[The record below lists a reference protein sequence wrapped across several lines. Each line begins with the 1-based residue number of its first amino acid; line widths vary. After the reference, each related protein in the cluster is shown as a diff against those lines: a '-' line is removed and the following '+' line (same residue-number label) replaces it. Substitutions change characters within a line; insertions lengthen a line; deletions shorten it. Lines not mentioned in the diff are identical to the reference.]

1 MPSKVRIP
9 APIYV
14 KGVYRDLTN
23 DVLYRVVHTGSGQPD
38 TYLVRLDG
46 SRLIV
51 RSIPTDEFKQLVGL
65 NATAT
70 GGFVQEDDPYADL
83 GRGLR
88 STPVHALQSE
98 TNYKYVRDLINRE
111 TPKGCDRFVKLL
123 KAGAA
128 RARIFDEHAEN
139 QKVQP
144 KTIRKYFRLWLQR
157 GMTPRAV
164 NSGYP
169 NSGRSN
175 RPDARRREYKNHP
188 GRRAE
193 ICRPQTL
200 LPSEYRDRLFHW
212 MADLYYTHGQAVWD
226 AGLPEEPKRRGAG
239 GAKDATA
246 SARGGAQH
254 SGQKNRKRGKR
265 GWNRGSRSR
274 PTAENVVDR
283 TNYLL
288 RCERLVKNEKG
299 DVTVV
304 ELRNH
309 SAISVE
315 GFRHF
320 LRNYDVGR
328 RKRHRMGEAEFRS
341 RGRTPRGHAL
351 QHCRGPGH
359 VFMIDA
365 TIADVY
371 LVSCF
376 DRTLVVGKPTV
387 YFVIDL
393 WSRMIVGLHV
403 SFRPPSFEG
412 AALALENMVSPKAEF
427 CAQYGFTITTEDW
440 PCEYLP
446 TRFHCDRGCEYRQSP
461 PWKRI
466 GEVLAVGIDN
476 SAAFEPFWR
485 GVIERR
491 FGIIPLI
498 VQRHGYGIVEAHRDK
513 PRDFNC
519 AVDALWTRSEFI
531 RELLRAIHLYHRT
544 PISGDIYTPEEMVT
558 SGTPNTPLERWNW
571 GVNHS
576 LAMLQSCAVDEI
588 RHAVLPDTDAT
599 ITSSGLRVNNADYK
613 SDSGMEHYAT
623 TYGRA
628 PDRKVKVL
636 YNPDEMSQIDLS
648 PRNEFPEF
656 ANLART
662 NRYDLHL
669 ATTTEW
675 EQFCK
680 LKRKSVRQTRQDN
693 EAMRMVH
700 ALNSNAD
707 RHRAMQQQDAALT
720 VAGRTRPDATRVKDA
735 KKVEAGLERKL
746 RATPEA
752 ENNGRSANLSPAA
765 RLQQLTDIS
774 GSQLLCDPKGRR
786 ARR

>member
-9 APIYV
+9 GPIYINQ
-14 KGVYRDLTN
+14 VYRDLAN
-23 DVLYRVVHTGSGQPD
+23 DVLYRVVHTGYGQPD

-46 SRLIV
+46 PRLIV
-51 RSIPTDEFKQLVGL
+51 RLIATDEFRPLAGL

-70 GGFVQEDDPYADL
+70 GGFVLEDDPYADL

-88 STPVHALQSE
+88 ATPAHRLQSQ
-98 TNYKYVRDLINRE
+98 TNYGYIKDLVNRDSQ
-111 TPKGCDRFVKLL
+111 KGRHRFVQLL

-128 RARIFDEHAEN
+128 RARIFDEHAEK

-144 KTIRKYFRLWLQR
+144 KTIRKYFLLWLQR

-164 NSGYP
+164 MSSYP

-175 RPDARRREYKNHP
+175 RPGATRREYQNHP

-193 ICRPQTL
+193 RRRPQTL
-200 LPSEYRDRLFHW
+200 MPSEYRDRLFRW

-226 AGLPEEPKRRGAG
+226 AGLPEDPKARSAG
-239 GAKDATA
+239 KASNAKP
-246 SARGGAQH
+246 SGRGGAQR
-254 SGQKNRKRGKR
+254 SIRANRKRGKR
-265 GWNRGSRSR
+265 GWNRGSRDR
-274 PTAENVVDR
+274 PTAQNVVDR
-283 TNYLL
+283 ANYLL
-288 RCERLVKNEKG
+288 RCERLIKNAKG
-299 DVTVV
+299 EATAV
-304 ELRNH
+304 ELRDD

-315 GFRHF
+315 QFRHF
-320 LRNYDVGR
+320 LRDCDVGR
-328 RKRHRMGEAEFRS
+328 RKRHSMGEAEFRA

-376 DRTLVVGKPTV
+376 DRTLVVGRPTV
-387 YFVIDL
+387 YFVVDL

-412 AALALENMVSPKAEF
+412 AALALQNMASPKDEF
-427 CAQYGFTITTEDW
+427 CAQYGFTITVEDW
-440 PCEYLP
+440 PCAHLP
-446 TRFHCDRGCEYRQSP
+446 TRFHCDRGCEYKQSL

-466 GEVLAVGIDN
+466 GEVFAVGIDN

-498 VQRHGYGIVEAHRDK
+498 AQRHGYAIVEGYRDA
-513 PRDFNC
+513 PRNFNS

-544 PISGDIYTPEEMVT
+544 PVSGEIYTPEKMVT
-558 SGTPNTPLERWNW
+558 SGKPNTPLERWNW
-571 GVNHS
+571 GVNDS
-576 LAMLQSCAVDEI
+576 LAMLQSCAVDDI
-588 RHAVLPDTDAT
+588 RHAVFLEKEAT
-599 ITSSGLRVNNADYK
+599 ITPSGLRVNNADYTPAIAM
-613 SDSGMEHYAT
+613 DRYAA
-623 TYGRA
+623 TYGRV
-628 PDRKVKVL
+628 PKQNVSIL
-636 YNPDEMSQIDLS
+636 YNPDEMGQIDLS
-648 PRNEFPEF
+648 PRDESPQF
-656 ANLART
+656 ANLTDT
-662 NRYDLHL
+662 NPHNLNG
-669 ATTTEW
+669 ATITEW
-675 EQFCK
+675 AQFRK
-680 LKRKSVRQTRQDN
+680 LKNKSAGQARQDS
-693 EAMRMVH
+693 EGMRMVH

-707 RHRAMQQQDAALT
+707 RHCAMQQQDAALK
-720 VAGRTRPDATRVKDA
+720 VAGRKRPDATRVKDA
-735 KKVEAGLERKL
+735 KKVEASLEQKSSAKPKAANDG
-746 RATPEA
+746 RAA
-752 ENNGRSANLSPAA
+752 SLSAAA

-774 GSQLLCDPKGRR
+774 GSRLLSDPGGRR